1 MPQVESHITMRA
13 PLALVWELAQDVQK
27 FPDIMPDLDMVR
39 VLERQQLTPVTT
51 RVISEWHG
59 RIKQLNRRLDW
70 TEEDIWNSEDHTCRF
85 WQLMGDWSE
94 YRGEWSFV
102 EEGDGTAAHLKV
114 EYRFEI
120 PLVGAV
126 MQKVVQKLVQQ
137 NSDEMLQRL
146 RAEAERRTQAGP
158 V

>member
-1 MPQVESHITMRA
+1 MPQVESHITMNA

-39 VLERQQLTPVTT
+39 VLERQTLTSVTT
-51 RVISEWHG
+51 RVVSEWHG
-59 RIKQLNRRLDW
+59 RIKQFNRRLDW
-70 TEEDIWNSEDHTCRF
+70 TEEDIWNSENHTCSF
-85 WQLMGDWSE
+85 WQLQGDWKE
-94 YRGEWSFV
+94 YGGEWSFV
-102 EEGDGTAAHLKV
+102 EEDGGTTAHLKV

-126 MQKVVQKLVQQ
+126 MKKVIHKLVQQ

-146 RAEAERRTQAGP
+146 RDEAERRAKEQA
-158 V
+158 